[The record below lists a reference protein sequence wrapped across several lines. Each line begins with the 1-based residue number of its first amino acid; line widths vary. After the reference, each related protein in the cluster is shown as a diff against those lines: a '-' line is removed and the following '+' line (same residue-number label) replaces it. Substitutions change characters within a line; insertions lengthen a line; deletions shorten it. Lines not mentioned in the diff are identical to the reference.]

1 MALCENMEALD
12 EHTKQVTESTG
23 AAKNMMESAYNNS
36 LDAKLNDLSRT
47 FENMYKNI
55 LSSDGMKTAVS
66 GLTWVIEKFGNLKTV
81 IAMVTTAF
89 LVMKGKA
96 ITGFIADLAEVVAG
110 ESALSVATVGLT
122 SVFNALKTAIATNP
136 FGAIALAITGVITA
150 MDLFGNEAENVKNKL
165 QEMDNE
171 LSKNKEQLDSLK
183 SLGDQYKELSSKTNL
198 STEETKR
205 LTEVQNQLV
214 KQFPNMLDYYDA
226 MGNAHIKNADAIKAE
241 TDALNKKR
249 AEELS
254 DKMTVLESSS
264 DKLRKD
270 NNKYSAYSNAKYMT
284 DFQNTVG
291 KYAPDSSQYDEYAK
305 KIAECNSKIRE
316 NNKQLSDNAQK
327 IREAN
332 SDYSLLNQSLRAM
345 ADNSLKG
352 VTDEWIKGTKT
363 NQEYRDAIDKTS
375 KALNSSSV
383 QDALNKYQNLANG
396 LKDGKNTSEE
406 ASYAYEKLK
415 QALINAGISEQDIA
429 KYMADTTSETKAQ
442 SNATDELSQS
452 VGNLG
457 KEYDNILGSMNLY
470 KSILKEINET
480 GTVSYDTLGNIISKA
495 PELLNHLGSIND
507 LKNAVTQGITVQEQD
522 LTNTINQAIQAQRL
536 EGSQSDQTANKII
549 NNSNKVTSNN
559 ANNYRNDV
567 NNHANAEN
575 NKSNNSNNGAN
586 ARTNN
591 EANVVNTNS
600 KNYSIDTK
608 NHAQGEGNK
617 VVNSGRAG
625 QSIVSNYNGVGM
637 ALTGIY
643 SQDMANFRRN
653 CQSKID
659 MSRSAASQIANMWN
673 ALGGSKQQ
681 VMSMSPRIGR
691 LMEGSPMMK
700 DLETLQKIQEE
711 DPYFKSFG
719 QIRIPEASGVSYGG
733 SLGFSPLGFK
743 PAGGFNS
750 VGGSGSR
757 GSGSKGGS
765 GKSSSGNGFQELQLT
780 IDRYKTLN
788 DAIQK
793 LTNEYQKYDTLMKN
807 SSDKDI
813 ISYAEKKINVLNRE
827 RRAYTNLLNEKR
839 KEMSEDRNTL
849 SRYGFRFSADGE
861 INNYVSKLKDL
872 QNRVNRSKS
881 ESYKKEIE
889 NIAKVADR
897 YLQNL
902 NKDIPDTQNK
912 IDGLKNSVIDAQKEI
927 ADVLKKQRDKYKEDL
942 NKETEDLKKEIE
954 KRKELRHREFEEDD
968 YQTELDK
975 AKKQLFELQ
984 DALREAIR
992 TGDQEAIKYARKQ
1005 IEEQQMNMSK
1015 LISDRDKTLY
1025 DQMVEDEENRIDEN
1039 AKNKLKQ
1046 IEEQLNDDN
1055 ILKMVQSGVTNLNS
1069 AINKIKNSTSS
1080 INNTFAV
1087 VGDSINN
1094 VMNKGLD
1101 DTISKLSKIIDLAG
1115 NIGFSGFGLTNGG
1128 NASNSINVNVNS
1140 PITINGSA
1148 NENDINKALNG
1159 LKDEIYNEIEDRI
1172 NNG

>member
-1 MALCENMEALD
+1 MALCENMDALD

-89 LVMKGKA
+89 LLMKGTA
-96 ITGFIADLAEVVAG
+96 ITGFITNLASKVVEAG
-110 ESALSVATVGLT
+110 SA
-122 SVFNALKTAIATNP
+122 FNVLKTAIATNP
-136 FGAIALAITGVITA
+136 FGAIALAITSVITA

-165 QEMDNE
+165 QEIDNE

-457 KEYDNILGSMNLY
+457 KEYNNVLGSMNLY

-507 LKNAVTQGITVQEQD
+507 LKNAVTQGITTQEQD
-522 LTNTINQAIQAQRL
+522 LTNTINQAIQAQQL

-549 NNSNKVTSNN
+549 NNSNRVASNN

-575 NKSNNSNNGAN
+575 NKSNNSNNSAN

-591 EANVVNTNS
+591 ESNVVNTNS
-600 KNYSIDTK
+600 ENYNIDSK
-608 NHAQGEGNK
+608 NHAINEQNK
-617 VVNSGRAG
+617 ISNTNSAG
-625 QSIVSNYNGVGM
+625 QNITNAYNSVGY
-637 ALTGIY
+637 ALSATYAADAI
-643 SQDMANFRRN
+643 AFRSACN
-653 CQSKID
+653 SKID
-659 MSRSAASQIANMWN
+659 MANNAASQIAQ
-673 ALGGSKQQ
+673 ALSLSGTEIGNIAGGIASDAVNSIK
-681 VMSMSPRIGR
+681 VVANSGSHIG
-691 LMEGSPMMK
+691 GNVG
-700 DLETLQKIQEE
+700 I
-711 DPYFKSFG
+711 
-719 QIRIPEASGVSYGG
+719 
-733 SLGFSPLGFK
+733 GFRPGIGFK
-743 PAGGFNS
+743 PAGGLNS

>member
-47 FENMYKNI
+47 FENMYNNI

-66 GLTWVIEKFGNLKTV
+66 GLTWLIEKFGNLKTV

-89 LVMKGKA
+89 LLMKGTA
-96 ITGFIADLAEVVAG
+96 ITGFITDLASSVVEAG
-110 ESALSVATVGLT
+110 SA
-122 SVFNALKTAIATNP
+122 FNVLKTAIATNP

-150 MDLFGNEAENVKNKL
+150 MDLFGDEAENVKNEL
-165 QEMDNE
+165 QEIDNE

-254 DKMTVLESSS
+254 DKMTLLESNS

-270 NNKYSAYSNAKYMT
+270 NDKYSNANHAAKL
-284 DFQNTVG
+284 QKAAS
-291 KYAPDSSQYDEYAK
+291 KYAPDLPYGDVPVKQLE
-305 KIAECNSKIRE
+305 EFNSKIRE

-327 IREAN
+327 IKEAN
-332 SDYSLLNQSLRAM
+332 SDYSLLNQSLKAM

-375 KALNSSSV
+375 KALNSSSI

-406 ASYAYEKLK
+406 VSSAYEKLK

-457 KEYDNILGSMNLY
+457 KEYDNVLGSMNLY

-507 LKNAVTQGITVQEQD
+507 LKNAVTQGITTQEQD
-522 LTNTINQAIQAQRL
+522 LTNTINQAIQAQQL

-600 KNYSIDTK
+600 KNYSIDSK

-617 VVNSGRAG
+617 VENSGRAG

-681 VMSMSPRIGR
+681 VMSMSPVVGR

-719 QIRIPEASGVSYGG
+719 QIRIPEASGISYGG

-743 PAGGFNS
+743 PAGGLNS
-750 VGGSGSR
+750 VGGSGSK
-757 GSGSKGGS
+757 GSSGGKGSKSSTGS
-765 GKSSSGNGFQELQLT
+765 EFQELQLT

-807 SSDKDI
+807 SSDNDI

-849 SRYGFRFSADGE
+849 SRYGFKFSADGE

-889 NIAKVADR
+889 NISKVADR